1 MAVKFGRNNSSSAGS
16 EKNIIRRYEHR
27 SGLRGGLM
35 YFAFILCL
43 SIGLAFFAW
52 MAASDM
58 LGLNKREFSSLI
70 ELPSSAFSSEKVET
84 FDETGEPTGTKD
96 VSHVNVSYMSEQL
109 KNAGLINYE
118 WLFKL
123 FCKVSN
129 ADQKVSP
136 GEYEL
141 KSSYDYR
148 ALIQHMRAGANGM
161 QTVDITIPEGFTMN
175 DIFTLFEQKGVASY
189 EDLVAASTDSIFK
202 YTFLE
207 GTEGTGPLRLEG
219 YLFPD
224 TYQFY
229 VSMEPSSALNKLINN
244 FYLKYSNDM
253 LNQTAAMGLTVKDI
267 VTIASY
273 IEKEAKFDEDRYL
286 VSSVV
291 YNRLAAGM
299 PLGLDTTI
307 LYLHQDHQGEPTL
320 DMINEDTP
328 YNTRIYTGL
337 TPTPICNPGL
347 ASITAALNPQS
358 SNYYYFYSDID
369 TGKLN
374 FFTNIDEFN
383 AYAASHP
390 NTGY

>member
-1 MAVKFGRNNSSSAGS
+1 MAERIGTKKNTSSEGIHRS
-16 EKNIIRRYEHR
+16 EKRT
-27 SGLRGGLM
+27 GCLGGLM

-43 SIGLAFFAW
+43 SIAIAFFAW

-58 LGLNKREFSSLI
+58 LGLNKKNVVSEI
-70 ELPSSAFSSEKVET
+70 TLPSTAFSLMKENVLDENGNIIET
-84 FDETGEPTGTKD
+84 KE
-96 VSHVNVSYMSEQL
+96 VSHIDISYLSSEL
-109 KNAGLINYE
+109 KKAGLINYE

-123 FCKVSN
+123 FCRFSN
-129 ADQKVSP
+129 ADKKVSP
-136 GEYEL
+136 GKYEL

-148 ALIQHMRAGANGM
+148 AMVQHMRAGSNGM
-161 QTVDITIPEGFTMN
+161 STVDITIPEGYTMN
-175 DIFTLFEQKGVASY
+175 QIFSLLEENGVATY
-189 EDLVAASTDSIFK
+189 EDLVSAASDSNFK
-202 YTFLE
+202 YDFLS
-207 GTEGTGPLRLEG
+207 GTEGNGPLRLEG

-229 VSMEPSSALNKLINN
+229 VSMEPSSAINKLINT
-244 FYLKYSNDM
+244 FHYKYSNDM
-253 LNQTAAMGLTVKDI
+253 LTQTAAMGLTVKDI

-286 VSSVV
+286 VSSVI
-291 YNRLAAGM
+291 YNRLVAGM

-307 LYLHQDHQGEPTL
+307 LYVHQDHRGEPTA
-320 DMINEDTP
+320 DMLSEDSP
-328 YNTRIYTGL
+328 YNSRLYPGL

-347 ASITAALNPQS
+347 ASITAALNPQAT
-358 SNYYYFYSDID
+358 NYYYFYSDIE
-369 TGKLN
+369 TGKLD